1 MSTQGRD
8 SHSDLSRRLP
18 AAPPSHPFRF
28 APLRRLSIALLVCA
42 GALAAVP
49 VDGLP
54 RAPEAAW
61 RLVGWNDLGMHCL
74 DADFQTFAI
83 LPPFNTIH
91 AQLIDSAGQLVTV
104 PGSITVT
111 YEAVADPAGS
121 INRSSVGKTNFWE
134 YIVDLFG
141 FPLSDDQGLAGHD
154 MPGAANTPQPMTWS
168 TTSAWWSAEGI
179 PITPLDD
186 NHLGN
191 AYPMMR
197 LVARN
202 GTAVLAE
209 TRIVL
214 PVSDEMDCSACHA
227 SGSGDAGRPATG
239 WVYDPDPQRDY
250 RRNILR
256 FHDQEQLGNPLFVD
270 ALAHNGF
277 DPAGLEA
284 TVATGRAVLCAACH
298 PSNALPGSG
307 LADLTP
313 LTRAVHSL
321 HSTVTDP
328 VSGLALGSSSLRGAC
343 YRCHPGSTTRCLRGA
358 MGKAIGADGLPS
370 MQCQGC
376 HGDMA
381 AVGAAS
387 RIGWLDQP
395 TCQNCHTGTAV
406 ANAGQIRFTTV
417 FTAGGL
423 PRDPVDPLFATEPN
437 VPAAGFD
444 LYRFSFGHGGL
455 ACESCHGSTHAIFPS
470 SHVNDN
476 VQSVQLQG
484 HVGALAECL
493 TCHASVSPSLG
504 GPHGLHPLGQIWVGD
519 HADYAESHGTT
530 ACLPCHGGDSRGTVL
545 SASQR
550 AWIATTEWGARSF
563 FRGAK
568 IGCYECHNGPDSENA
583 TTDHAPV
590 ANSRSATASAA
601 IPLRIA
607 LTVTDADGDPLELRI
622 VDQPAHGTVAIRGTV
637 ALLYPDAGFSGG
649 DSFTFAAWDGKRE
662 SNLATVTLAI
672 VDAGGLFADG
682 LECGA
687 TTRWSAAAP

>member
-1 MSTQGRD
+1 MSPLRHGT
-8 SHSDLSRRLP
+8 STPPLP
-18 AAPPSHPFRF
+18 AGSAAPH
-28 APLRRLSIALLVCA
+28 LRRARIAAALSLAALGLA
-42 GALAAVP
+42 STAFALAAVP
-49 VDGLP
+49 
-54 RAPEAAW
+54 EAGW
-61 RLVGWNDLGMHCL
+61 RVVAWNDLGMHCM
-74 DADFQTFAI
+74 DADFQAFAI

-91 AQLIDSAGQLVTV
+91 AQLIDPSGLLVTV
-104 PGSITVT
+104 PGSVTLT

-134 YIVDLFG
+134 HIGDLFG

-168 TTSAWWSAEGI
+168 PGSEWWSAEGI
-179 PITPLDD
+179 PLTPLDD
-186 NHLGN
+186 AHLRN

-197 LVARN
+197 IVARN
-202 GTAVLAE
+202 GAAVLAE

-227 SGSGDAGRPATG
+227 SGSGDAARPAAG
-239 WVYDPDPQRDY
+239 WVNDPDPQLDY

-256 FHDQEQLGNPLFVD
+256 LHDQEQLANPLFID

-277 DPAGLEA
+277 APTGLEA
-284 TVATGRAVLCAACH
+284 TVAGGRAVLCAACH

-321 HSTVTDP
+321 HSAVVDP
-328 VSGLALGSSSLRGAC
+328 VSGLALGSSGLRDAC

-370 MQCQGC
+370 MQCQAC

-381 AVGAAS
+381 ADGAAT
-387 RIGWLDQP
+387 RTGWLDQP

-417 FTAGGL
+417 FTAAGL
-423 PRDPVDPLFATEPN
+423 PRDPADPLFATEPN
-437 VPAAGFD
+437 VPTAGFD

-455 ACESCHGSTHAIFPS
+455 ACEACHGSTHAIFPS
-470 SHVNDN
+470 SYVNDN
-476 VQSVQLQG
+476 VQSLQLQG

-519 HADYAESHGTT
+519 HADYAEAHGTA
-530 ACLPCHGGDSRGTVL
+530 ACRACHGGDARGTVL

-550 AWIATTEWGARSF
+550 SWIATTDWGARSF

-583 TTDHAPV
+583 TTDRAPV
-590 ANSRSATASAA
+590 ATSRTATASAA
-601 IPLRIA
+601 IPLRIP

-622 VDQPAHGTVAIRGTV
+622 VDQPVHGTVAIRGII
-637 ALLYPDAGFSGG
+637 ALLYPDAGFEGG
-649 DSFTFAAWDGKRE
+649 DSFAFAAWDGKRE
-662 SNLATVTLAI
+662 SNLATVTLTI
-672 VDAGGLFADG
+672 HDTGGLFADG
-682 LECGA
+682 LECA
-687 TTRWSAAAP
+687 SAVRWSAVAP

>member
-1 MSTQGRD
+1 MSTRHRS
-8 SHSDLSRRLP
+8 SHSDLSRHSSAAFRPRLAWLP
-18 AAPPSHPFRF
+18 ATLLICAYAF
-28 APLRRLSIALLVCA
+28 APVPATALT
-42 GALAAVP
+42 P
-49 VDGLP
+49 V
-54 RAPEAAW
+54 PEAGW
-61 RLVGWNDLGMHCL
+61 RVIAWNDLGMHCL
-74 DADFQTFAI
+74 DADFSAFAI
-83 LPPFNTIH
+83 LPPYNTIH
-91 AQLIDSAGQLVTV
+91 AQLIDPSGQLVTL
-104 PGSITVT
+104 PGSVTVT
-111 YEAVADPAGS
+111 YEAVADATGS
-121 INRSSVGKTNFWE
+121 INRSSAGKTNFWE
-134 YIVDLFG
+134 HIADLFG

-154 MPGAANTPQPMTWS
+154 MPGAANTPQLLTWS
-168 TTSAWWSAEGI
+168 AASAWWSAEGI
-179 PITPLDD
+179 PITPIDD
-186 NHLGN
+186 AQARN

-197 LVARN
+197 IVARN
-202 GTAVLAE
+202 GAAVLAE

-256 FHDQEQLGNPLFVD
+256 FHDEEQLGNPLFVD

-417 FTAGGL
+417 FTTGGL

>member
-1 MSTQGRD
+1 MPPLRHPDPSALRAAGISAARP
-8 SHSDLSRRLP
+8 RRVHPAALALLPVLAFTLLP
-18 AAPPSHPFRF
+18 A
-28 APLRRLSIALLVCA
+28 L
-42 GALAAVP
+42 ALARPDVP
-49 VDGLP
+49 ESG
-54 RAPEAAW
+54 W
-61 RLVGWNDLGMHCL
+61 RVVAWNDLGMHCM
-74 DADFQTFAI
+74 DADFRALAI

-91 AQLIDSAGQLVTV
+91 AQLIDPSGVLVTV
-104 PGSITVT
+104 PGSVTLT
-111 YEAVADPAGS
+111 YEAVADGAGS

-134 YIVDLFG
+134 HIVDLFG

-168 TTSAWWSAEGI
+168 SASAWWSAEGI
-179 PITPLDD
+179 PLTPLDD
-186 NHLGN
+186 ALVHN

-197 LVARN
+197 IVARN
-202 GTAVLAE
+202 GAAVLAE

-227 SGSGDAGRPATG
+227 SGSGDAARPGAG
-239 WVYDPDPQRDY
+239 WVNDPDPQLDY

-256 FHDQEQLGNPLFVD
+256 LHDQEQLANPLFVD

-277 DPAGLEA
+277 NPAGLEA
-284 TVATGRAVLCAACH
+284 TVAGGRAILCAACH

-313 LTRAVHSL
+313 LTRAVHGL
-321 HSTVTDP
+321 HAGVTDP

-358 MGKAIGADGLPS
+358 MGKAIGADGLPA

-381 AVGAAS
+381 AVGAPS
-387 RIGWLDQP
+387 RTGWLDQP

-406 ANAGQIRFTTV
+406 ANAGQIRFTSV
-417 FTAGGL
+417 FTAGGV

-437 VPAAGFD
+437 VPAPGFD

-455 ACESCHGSTHAIFPS
+455 ACEACHGSTHAIFPS

-476 VQSVQLQG
+476 VQSLQLQG
-484 HVGALAECL
+484 HVGMLAECL
-493 TCHASVSPSLG
+493 TCHASVSPGLG

-519 HADYAESHGTT
+519 HAAYAESHGTGV
-530 ACLPCHGGDSRGTVL
+530 CQPCHGGDARGTVL

-550 AWIATTEWGARSF
+550 AWIATTDWGARSF

-568 IGCYECHNGPDSENA
+568 IGCYECHNGPNSENP

-590 ANSRSATASAA
+590 ATARSATAAAA
-601 IPLRIA
+601 IPLRIP
-607 LTVTDADGDPLELRI
+607 LTVTDADGDPLALRI
-622 VDQPAHGTVAIRGTV
+622 VDQPAHATVAIAATV
-637 ALLYPDAGFSGG
+637 ALLYPDVGFDGS

-662 SNLATVTLAI
+662 SNLAAVTLTI
-672 VDAGGLFADG
+672 HDTGGLFADG
-682 LECGA
+682 LECA
-687 TTRWSAAAP
+687 SAVRWSAAAP